1 MVKRGMQRGANM
13 AHNKQANPFIMKEEK
28 AVNVGPSKIEMV
40 YQRFGDATSPPV
52 LLIMGGGAQM
62 YAWPDG
68 FCTELVNRGL
78 QIIRFDNRDSGLSTH
93 FNNVPEPDFAA
104 AMEGDFSSVSYTLSD
119 MAADTVGLMDVLGFK
134 CPHIVGA
141 SLGGMIAQTIAI
153 EYPER
158 VRSLTSM
165 MSTTGNPSVGQPDF
179 VALAPLGARPRDRQ
193 GFIEWQVKA
202 FKAVGSP
209 KYPLDEATAAANAGR
224 AWDRD
229 HDPLASLRQKVAVL
243 KSGDRTEKLRLLRVP
258 TLVMH
263 GDSDKMLNVSGGK
276 ATADAIPGAELVI
289 FEGVGH
295 GFPPPLWSEFA
306 NLIANLVHKAEAI

>member
-1 MVKRGMQRGANM
+1 
-13 AHNKQANPFIMKEEK
+13 MKEEK

-40 YQRFGDATSPPV
+40 YQHFGEATSPPV
-52 LLIMGGGAQM
+52 LLITGGQM

-68 FCTELVNRGL
+68 FCTELVHRGL

-93 FNNVPEPDFAA
+93 FHNAPEPDFAA
-104 AMEGDFSSVSYTLSD
+104 AMGGNFSSVSYTLSD
-119 MAADTVGLMDVLGFK
+119 MAADAIGLIDVLGFK
-134 CPHIVGA
+134 SAHIVGA

-165 MSTTGNPSVGQPDF
+165 MSTTGNNSVGQPDW
-179 VALAPLGARPRDRQ
+179 VALAPLGAAPRERQ

-209 KYPLDEATAAANAGR
+209 KYPLDETTAVTNAGR

-229 HDPLASLRQKVAVL
+229 HDSFGSLRQKVAVL
-243 KSGDRTEKLRLLRVP
+243 KSGDRTVKLRMLRVP

-263 GDSDKMLNVSGGK
+263 GNSDKMLNISGGK
-276 ATADAIPGAELVI
+276 ATAEAIPGAELVI

-306 NLIANLVHKAEAI
+306 NLIANHVNKAEGIKI

>member
-1 MVKRGMQRGANM
+1 
-13 AHNKQANPFIMKEEK
+13 MKEEK
-28 AVNVGPSKIEMV
+28 AVNVGPSKVEIA
-40 YQRFGDATSPPV
+40 YQRFGDITSPPI
-52 LLIMGGGAQM
+52 LLIMGGQM

-68 FCTELVNRGL
+68 FCTELVNGGL
-78 QIIRFDNRDSGLSTH
+78 QVIRFDNRDCGLSTH
-93 FNNVPEPDFAA
+93 FDNAPEPDFAA
-104 AMEGDFSSVSYTLSD
+104 AMKGDFSSVSYTLSD
-119 MAADTVGLMDVLGFK
+119 MAADTIGLIDVLGFK
-134 CPHIVGA
+134 SAHIVGA

-165 MSTTGNPSVGQPDF
+165 MSTTGNPSVGQPDWT
-179 VALAPLGARPRDRQ
+179 ALAPLGAAPGDRQ

-229 HDPLASLRQKVAVL
+229 HDRLGSLRQKIAVL
-243 KSGDRTEKLRLLRVP
+243 KSGDRTEKLRLLHIP
-258 TLVMH
+258 TLVIH

-276 ATADAIPGAELVI
+276 ATAEAIPGADLVI

-295 GFPPPLWSEFA
+295 GFPPPLWTEFA
-306 NLIANLVHKAEAI
+306 GLIANLVHKAEAI